1 MNLVFLKN
9 IFHLRES
16 ERPARNNY
24 KLNLEISKRNQVRF
38 NLKSQMFW
46 LYNFEYFA
54 TAFQIAKK
62 FAKLRKSNGI
72 LGMLKTVNDLLVRAF
87 SRVQTLPAGI

>member
-1 MNLVFLKN
+1 
-9 IFHLRES
+9 
-16 ERPARNNY
+16 
-24 KLNLEISKRNQVRF
+24 
-38 NLKSQMFW
+38 MFW

-72 LGMLKTVNDLLVRAF
+72 LGMLKTVNDLCVRAF
-87 SRVQTLPAGI
+87 SRVQTLPAGIWLYDVDNSGTSTACDDWSGLGLEVPERC